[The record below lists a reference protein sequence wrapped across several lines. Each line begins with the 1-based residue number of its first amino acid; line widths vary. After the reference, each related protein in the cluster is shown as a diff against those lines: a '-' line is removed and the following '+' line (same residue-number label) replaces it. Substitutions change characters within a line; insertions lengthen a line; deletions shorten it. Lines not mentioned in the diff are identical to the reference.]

1 MNIVIWESVVENRT
15 LLTVTDVLTSWGH
28 HALKSLN
35 PSLHYILAKLF
46 VNLHIIFE
54 SMDGTL
60 CSYHLNETSFAG
72 FIQSLEFLKKSWN
85 LSSNFLD
92 LEKVWKIEM
101 KSTKIQC
108 FFSKLQQMLYKW
120 IFFHFCQIL
129 FNLVHMFAAHPEKSF
144 VPALWNRWSIEF
156 LTTLSLGKK
165 NFFWKK
171 SGKSLEFWIQK
182 SVRTLYFFL
191 RILPKE
197 IWIVWVYF
205 FFGHVIGIRGLT
217 N

>member
-1 MNIVIWESVVENRT
+1 MDIVIWESVVENRT

-54 SMDGTL
+54 SMDRTL

-92 LEKVWKIEM
+92 LEKVWKM
-101 KSTKIQC
+101 RWTLR
-108 FFSKLQQMLYKW
+108 KL
-120 IFFHFCQIL
+120 
-129 FNLVHMFAAHPEKSF
+129 S
-144 VPALWNRWSIEF
+144 
-156 LTTLSLGKK
+156 
-165 NFFWKK
+165 
-171 SGKSLEFWIQK
+171 
-182 SVRTLYFFL
+182 
-191 RILPKE
+191 
-197 IWIVWVYF
+197 F
-205 FFGHVIGIRGLT
+205 FFQSYNKCFISEFFFTFVKSYSISSICLQHTMKKALFLHYKIGDQ
-217 N
+217 

>member
-1 MNIVIWESVVENRT
+1 MVGYRHLGERSWEQD
-15 LLTVTDVLTSWGH
+15 LMLWQDVLTSWGH

-92 LEKVWKIEM
+92 LEKVWKMRWSLRKLRFFFQSYNKCFISE
-101 KSTKIQC
+101 
-108 FFSKLQQMLYKW
+108 FFSLLS
-120 IFFHFCQIL
+120 
-129 FNLVHMFAAHPEKSF
+129 NLIQSRPYVCSTP
-144 VPALWNRWSIEF
+144 
-156 LTTLSLGKK
+156 
-165 NFFWKK
+165 WKK
-171 SGKSLEFWIQK
+171 LCSCIIK
-182 SVRTLYFFL
+182 
-191 RILPKE
+191 
-197 IWIVWVYF
+197 
-205 FFGHVIGIRGLT
+205 
-217 N
+217 

>member
-1 MNIVIWESVVENRT
+1 MRT
-15 LLTVTDVLTSWGH
+15 GLLLTVTDVLTSWGH

-72 FIQSLEFLKKSWN
+72 FVQSLEFLKKSWN

-92 LEKVWKIEM
+92 LEKVWKM
-101 KSTKIQC
+101 RWSLRKLSF

-120 IFFHFCQIL
+120 IFFTF
-129 FNLVHMFAAHPEKSF
+129 VKSYSISSICLQHTMKK
-144 VPALWNRWSIEF
+144 AL
-156 LTTLSLGKK
+156 LLDYK
-165 NFFWKK
+165 
-171 SGKSLEFWIQK
+171 
-182 SVRTLYFFL
+182 
-191 RILPKE
+191 
-197 IWIVWVYF
+197 
-205 FFGHVIGIRGLT
+205 IGDQ
-217 N
+217 